1 MKKIKNYIIAFLV
14 GLVSIFVFWR
24 NGDNN
29 NNKYKEEK
37 QEAKAEYE
45 IALDDIEE
53 VKTKYNDDLKENKT
67 ELNEIENKIKKQQK
81 VNEQTKKEIE
91 KLKEG
96 LDNDEEEVSTDE
108 LISNLSN
115 FLDNNSDN

>member
-53 VKTKYNDDLKENKT
+53 VKTKYNDDLKENET